1 MNKFFASLFFLLLLS
16 INSAF
21 AIIGSIEAPKNILRP
36 GHTFTVTFLTHPH
49 IIQNAQYYVIFGLQ
63 PGIVPP
69 PGSNVGEIV
78 LTSAQSDLVEG
89 GHSSTGVG
97 SFKIS
102 VLLPR
107 TFRTPTKKK
116 EKFVLTAAVF
126 QTVWRSSMEM
136 SPSPRTESTE
146 DVAFNMRRIDGLGV
160 QIARVLCI
168 YYVDEM
174 KLAQRNPRPRT
185 RPQIAPPILP
195 MGIDG
200 ERAKTPVAVPLS
212 NAVIA
217 WVGVG
222 LINSGA
228 A

>member
-69 PGSNVGEIV
+69 
-78 LTSAQSDLVEG
+78 LV
-89 GHSSTGVG
+89 
-97 SFKIS
+97 
-102 VLLPR
+102 R
-107 TFRTPTKKK
+107 TTPSKKK

-136 SPSPRTESTE
+136 SPSLRTESTE
-146 DVAFNMRRIDGLGV
+146 DVAFNMRRRIDERTGLSNRSSALY
-160 QIARVLCI
+160 IC
-168 YYVDEM
+168 YVDEFSSNG
-174 KLAQRNPRPRT
+174 ACTTEPENPS
-185 RPQIAPPILP
+185 A
-195 MGIDG
+195 
-200 ERAKTPVAVPLS
+200 
-212 NAVIA
+212 
-217 WVGVG
+217 
-222 LINSGA
+222 NSA
-228 A
+228 S